1 MSLVNSIAGKLISK
15 TPTLANI
22 EIGGFVFN
30 VKISLAS
37 FEKLPKINENIT
49 LLTHLHVK
57 EDILELYGFV
67 YETERSLFLNL
78 NKINGISPR
87 SAMNILSGTS
97 PAEFKQKIIDG
108 DVKSLT
114 SIPGIGA
121 KTAKRIIIEL
131 KEVFSHDLD
140 ASEEIGFDDFLKLYV
155 NHRPVYGVGKQQI
168 QEAFEVLAD
177 KLGRRGGGA
186 SGDTP
191 AVGWAALQSLLQ
203 GEGEQMSKDELDSCL
218 QSLLGDAIEDIG
230 GSMGPQTFSNDVL
243 VFEDYDE

>member
-15 TPTLANI
+15 TPTLANV

-78 NKINGISPR
+78 NKINGIGPR

-140 ASEEIGFDDFLKLYV
+140 ASEEIGFDDEKETSFARDATSALKSLGYKE
-155 NHRPVYGVGKQQI
+155 NQI
-168 QEAFEVLAD
+168 SKAISELQRRSGIPD
-177 KLGRRGGGA
+177 KLEDVIREI
-186 SGDTP
+186 
-191 AVGWAALQSLLQ
+191 L
-203 GEGEQMSKDELDSCL
+203 KEL
-218 QSLLGDAIEDIG
+218 
-230 GSMGPQTFSNDVL
+230 N
-243 VFEDYDE
+243 

>member
-15 TPTLANI
+15 TPTLANV

-67 YETERSLFLNL
+67 HESERSLFLNL
-78 NKINGISPR
+78 NKINGIGPR

-97 PAEFKQKIIDG
+97 PAEFKQKIIEG

-140 ASEEIGFDDFLKLYV
+140 ASEKIGFDDKKETSFARDATSALKSLGYKE
-155 NHRPVYGVGKQQI
+155 NQI
-168 QEAFEVLAD
+168 SKAISELQRRSGIPD
-177 KLGRRGGGA
+177 KLEDVIREI
-186 SGDTP
+186 
-191 AVGWAALQSLLQ
+191 L
-203 GEGEQMSKDELDSCL
+203 KEL
-218 QSLLGDAIEDIG
+218 
-230 GSMGPQTFSNDVL
+230 N
-243 VFEDYDE
+243 

>member
-37 FEKLPKINENIT
+37 FEKLPKINENII

-78 NKINGISPR
+78 NKINGIGPR

-131 KEVFSHDLD
+131 KEVFSHDLG
-140 ASEEIGFDDFLKLYV
+140 ASEEIGFDDKKETSFARDATSALKSLGYKE
-155 NHRPVYGVGKQQI
+155 NQI
-168 QEAFEVLAD
+168 SKAISELQRRSGIPD
-177 KLGRRGGGA
+177 KLEDVIREI
-186 SGDTP
+186 
-191 AVGWAALQSLLQ
+191 L
-203 GEGEQMSKDELDSCL
+203 KEL
-218 QSLLGDAIEDIG
+218 
-230 GSMGPQTFSNDVL
+230 N
-243 VFEDYDE
+243 

>member
-15 TPTLANI
+15 TPTLANV

-78 NKINGISPR
+78 NKINGIGPR

-140 ASEEIGFDDFLKLYV
+140 ASEEIGFDDEKETSFARYATSALKSLGYKENQISNAISTMFLRRLNIFLHFETYV
-155 NHRPVYGVGKQQI
+155 FQNSQKRGSTVFHIYQ
-168 QEAFEVLAD
+168 
-177 KLGRRGGGA
+177 LGFL
-186 SGDTP
+186 P
-191 AVGWAALQSLLQ
+191 H
-203 GEGEQMSKDELDSCL
+203 M
-218 QSLLGDAIEDIG
+218 
-230 GSMGPQTFSNDVL
+230 
-243 VFEDYDE
+243 

>member
-15 TPTLANI
+15 TPTLANV

-78 NKINGISPR
+78 NKINGIGPR

-97 PAEFKQKIIDG
+97 PAEFKQKIIEG

-114 SIPGIGA
+114 NIPGIGA

-140 ASEEIGFDDFLKLYV
+140 VSEEIGFDDKKETSFARDATSALKSLGYKE
-155 NHRPVYGVGKQQI
+155 NQI
-168 QEAFEVLAD
+168 SKAISELQRRSGIPD
-177 KLGRRGGGA
+177 KLEDVIREI
-186 SGDTP
+186 
-191 AVGWAALQSLLQ
+191 L
-203 GEGEQMSKDELDSCL
+203 KEL
-218 QSLLGDAIEDIG
+218 
-230 GSMGPQTFSNDVL
+230 N
-243 VFEDYDE
+243 

>member
-15 TPTLANI
+15 TPTLANV

-67 YETERSLFLNL
+67 HESERSLFLNL
-78 NKINGISPR
+78 NKINGIGPR

-131 KEVFSHDLD
+131 KEVFSHNLG
-140 ASEEIGFDDFLKLYV
+140 ASEEIGFDDKKETSFARDATSALKSLGYKE
-155 NHRPVYGVGKQQI
+155 NQI
-168 QEAFEVLAD
+168 SKAISELQRRSGIPD
-177 KLGRRGGGA
+177 KLEDVIREI
-186 SGDTP
+186 
-191 AVGWAALQSLLQ
+191 L
-203 GEGEQMSKDELDSCL
+203 KEL
-218 QSLLGDAIEDIG
+218 
-230 GSMGPQTFSNDVL
+230 N
-243 VFEDYDE
+243 